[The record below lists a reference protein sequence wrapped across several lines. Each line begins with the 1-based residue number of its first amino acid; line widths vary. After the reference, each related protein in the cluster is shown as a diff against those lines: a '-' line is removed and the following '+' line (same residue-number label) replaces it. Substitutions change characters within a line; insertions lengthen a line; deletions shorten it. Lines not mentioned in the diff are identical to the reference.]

1 MKISIITVFPEFY
14 QEFINTSLIGRA
26 VENKIIEFNFIKLSD
41 VTSPGQRIDEP
52 VCGPGSGMI
61 IKPEIWQKAIELC
74 IKNYGDGTKIFFS
87 PQGVKLT
94 QPILKKLANKI
105 YFKKNNNKKLEQKE
119 TFQNIA
125 EQKSEELCDC
135 HLILICA
142 RYEGIDPR
150 VEQYYADYVI
160 SIGDYV
166 LMGGDLPAQVFIESF
181 LRLIPGVVGR
191 AESVEKESFES
202 PFLDYPEYGLP
213 VEWNGLQIPDIVRSG
228 NHAQIEKWR
237 KEQAAQNTV
246 YKRFD
251 WFTASNPEKSDINLA
266 KKFIPNH
273 YVALMHN
280 NILVEEDKEGHSSI
294 TSLDIHDIARSAS
307 TYGIKNYF
315 VVSELEDQQKI
326 LSTFLGFWGGQ
337 EGKEYNKNRSQAVDI
352 IIPTINL
359 DQVIFHIEKES
370 NIKPIIIATS
380 AKISKFENKLIDY
393 YSQGM
398 IFEKKRPVLFLFGTG
413 KGLSDNILDRCDYIL
428 LPINGMTDYNH
439 LSVRSAAAII
449 LDRWLGLNPNYLQS
463 CIEK

>member
-14 QEFINTSLIGRA
+14 QEFIKTSLIA
-26 VENKIIEFNFIKLSD
+26 KSVENKIIEFNFIRLSD
-41 VTSPGQRIDEP
+41 MTLPGQRIDEP

-61 IKPEIWQKAIELC
+61 IKPEIWQNAIETC
-74 IKNYGDGTKIFFS
+74 INKYGDGVKIFFS
-87 PQGVKLT
+87 PQGKKLT
-94 QPILKKLANKI
+94 QPILRELTDKI
-105 YFKKNNNKKLEQKE
+105 YFKKKNNKNLCPIE
-119 TFQNIA
+119 A
-125 EQKSEELCDC
+125 DLKSQEFCDL

-150 VEQYYADYVI
+150 VEKYYADYVI

-181 LRLIPGVVGR
+181 LRLIPGIVGR

-213 VEWNGLQIPDIVRSG
+213 AEWNGLKIPDIVRSG

-237 KEQAAQNTV
+237 KEQAAQNTI

-251 WFTASNPEKSDINLA
+251 WFASSNPEKADIDLA

-280 NILVEEDKEGHSSI
+280 NVLIEENKEGHSSI
-294 TSLDIHDIARSAS
+294 TSLDIHDIARSAT

-326 LSTFLGFWGGQ
+326 LNTFLGFWSGE
-337 EGKEYNKNRSQAVDI
+337 EGKEYNKSRSDAVNI
-352 IIPTINL
+352 IIPAITL
-359 DQVIFHIEKES
+359 EQVIFHIEKENS
-370 NIKPIIIATS
+370 AKPIIIATS

-393 YSQGM
+393 FSQGI
-398 IFEKKRPVLFLFGTG
+398 IFEQKRPVLFLFGTG
-413 KGLSDNILDRCDYIL
+413 KGLSDNILNQCDYIL

-449 LDRWLGLNPNYLQS
+449 FDRWLGLNTRYLR
-463 CIEK
+463 